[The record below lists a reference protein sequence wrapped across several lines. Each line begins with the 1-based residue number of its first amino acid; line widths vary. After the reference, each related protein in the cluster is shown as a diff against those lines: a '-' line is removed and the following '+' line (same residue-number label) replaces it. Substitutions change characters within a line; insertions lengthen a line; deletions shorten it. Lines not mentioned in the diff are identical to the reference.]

1 MEIRKSIS
9 MNHITTQTDRR
20 KTILRWTLLGAAVVM
35 TVTGLLDNGFSD
47 VLIKAVMIC
56 MECIGIG

>member
-1 MEIRKSIS
+1 
-9 MNHITTQTDRR
+9 MNDVTTQTDKR
-20 KTILRWTLLGAAVVM
+20 KPILQWTLLGVAVIM

>member
-1 MEIRKSIS
+1 MKIRKSIS
-9 MNHITTQTDRR
+9 MNHITTQTDKR
-20 KTILRWTLLGAAVVM
+20 KPILQWTLLVVAVIM
-35 TVTGLLDNGFSD
+35 IVTGLSHNEFSD

>member
-1 MEIRKSIS
+1 MD
-9 MNHITTQTDRR
+9 MNDITTQTDKR
-20 KTILRWTLLGAAVVM
+20 KTVLRWTILVAAVIM
-35 TVTGLLDNGFSD
+35 IVTGLTHNGFSD